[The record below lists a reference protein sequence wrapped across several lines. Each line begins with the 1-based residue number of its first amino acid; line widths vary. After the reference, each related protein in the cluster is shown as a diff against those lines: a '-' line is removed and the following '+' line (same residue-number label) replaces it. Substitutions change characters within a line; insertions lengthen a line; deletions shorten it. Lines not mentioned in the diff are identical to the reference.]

1 MLQLLSDYPIIY
13 IDETG
18 IDTYLTRPRARAPRG
33 HKVLEKIS
41 GRRFERISVV
51 AGQIG
56 NQFVAP
62 MIYKESMTSDFFM
75 KWFSEELLPSLSK
88 THVIVMDNATFHPKK
103 QLDELC
109 IEHHHFFLPLPP
121 YSPELN
127 PIETA
132 WANLKK
138 AIIELLPQFE
148 SINES
153 LNY

>member
-1 MLQLLSDYPIIY
+1 MSLFSRFGTIRNNTALKRIGLYNKRLSCFGTILQLLSGYPIIY

-41 GRRFERISVV
+41 GRRFESISVV

-75 KWFSEELLPSLSK
+75 KWFSEELLSSLSE
-88 THVIVMDNATFHPKK
+88 THVIVMIMRLFTPRN
-103 QLDELC
+103 
-109 IEHHHFFLPLPP
+109 
-121 YSPELN
+121 N
-127 PIETA
+127 
-132 WANLKK
+132 
-138 AIIELLPQFE
+138 
-148 SINES
+148 
-153 LNY
+153 